1 MMLSYLK
8 KDIRFSSKWL
18 LISVAY
24 CLIAGF
30 LLVKERGDS
39 LFFVEFLIPFF
50 VVYFPLGRLMN
61 LEDPK
66 DTRDFIRRMP
76 QSKYGR
82 AVARII
88 YVLGLL
94 IFSFAVKIIYKCM
107 LIEEYDI
114 LAGNSLVMEIA
125 VFLAFLI
132 HYLVTLIVFYKTSFH
147 MAQNSG
153 LIICALIFLI
163 ALIGKY
169 TKIRISLP
177 DINPVAVIIVLA
189 LLIVGLIIGVLKSE
203 NSRTA

>member
-1 MMLSYLK
+1 MMISYLK
-8 KDIRFSSKWL
+8 KDIRFSSRWL
-18 LISVAY
+18 IISVAY
-24 CLIAGF
+24 CLLAGF

-76 QSKYGR
+76 QAKYGR
-82 AVARII
+82 AIARII
-88 YVLGLL
+88 YVILL
-94 IFSFAVKIIYKCM
+94 LTFSFAVKIIYKYM
-107 LIEEYDI
+107 LIEGYDLI
-114 LAGNSLVMEIA
+114 AGGELMKETA

-132 HYLVTLIVFYKTSFH
+132 YFLAALIVFYKSSFH
-147 MAQNSG
+147 MAQNIG
-153 LIICALIFLI
+153 LMLCAVIFLI

-169 TKIRISLP
+169 TKIRISIP
-177 DINPVAVIIVLA
+177 DINPVVYIVVFA

>member
-1 MMLSYLK
+1 MLSYLK

-18 LISVAY
+18 IVAVAY
-24 CLIAGF
+24 CIVAGF
-30 LLVKERGDS
+30 LLIKERGDS

-82 AVARII
+82 SIARII
-88 YVLGLL
+88 YVLALL
-94 IFSFAVKIIYKCM
+94 IFSFAVKNIYKCM
-107 LIEEYDI
+107 LIEDFNI
-114 LAGNSLVMEIA
+114 FAGDSLALEIA
-125 VFLAFLI
+125 VFLAFLVY
-132 HYLVTLIVFYKTSFH
+132 YLVTLIVFYKSSFH
-147 MAQNSG
+147 MAQNFG
-153 LIICALIFLI
+153 LLICAVILLI

-177 DINPVAVIIVLA
+177 DINPVVVIVLLA
-189 LLIVGLIIGVLKSE
+189 LLVAGLIIGVLKAE
-203 NSRTA
+203 NSRTK

>member
-1 MMLSYLK
+1 MLSYLK

-24 CLIAGF
+24 CLVAGF

-82 AVARII
+82 AIARII

-177 DINPVAVIIVLA
+177 EINPLAVIIVLA
-189 LLIVGLIIGVLKSE
+189 ILIVGLIIGVLKAE
-203 NSRTA
+203 NSRST

>member
-1 MMLSYLK
+1 MLSYLK

-82 AVARII
+82 AIARII

-177 DINPVAVIIVLA
+177 DINPLAVIIVLA
-189 LLIVGLIIGVLKSE
+189 LLIVGLIIGVLKAE
-203 NSRTA
+203 NSRSA

>member
-1 MMLSYLK
+1 MLSYLK

>member
-1 MMLSYLK
+1 MLSYLK

-24 CLIAGF
+24 CLVAGF

-82 AVARII
+82 AIARII

-107 LIEEYDI
+107 LIEDYDI

-153 LIICALIFLI
+153 LILCALIFLI

-177 DINPVAVIIVLA
+177 EINPLAVIIVLA
-189 LLIVGLIIGVLKSE
+189 ILIVGLIIGVLKAE
-203 NSRTA
+203 NSRSA

>member
-1 MMLSYLK
+1 
-8 KDIRFSSKWL
+8 
-18 LISVAY
+18 
-24 CLIAGF
+24 
-30 LLVKERGDS
+30 
-39 LFFVEFLIPFF
+39 
-50 VVYFPLGRLMN
+50 MN

>member
-24 CLIAGF
+24 CLVAGF

-82 AVARII
+82 AIARII

-107 LIEEYDI
+107 LIEDYDI

-153 LIICALIFLI
+153 LILCALIFLI

-177 DINPVAVIIVLA
+177 EINPLAVIIVLA
-189 LLIVGLIIGVLKSE
+189 ILIVGLIIGVLKAE
-203 NSRTA
+203 NSRSA

>member
-82 AVARII
+82 AIARII

-189 LLIVGLIIGVLKSE
+189 LLIVGLIIGVLKAE

>member
-1 MMLSYLK
+1 MLSYLK

-30 LLVKERGDS
+30 FLVKERGDS

-76 QSKYGR
+76 QRKYGR
-82 AVARII
+82 ALARII

-94 IFSFAVKIIYKCM
+94 IFSFAVKIIYKCL
-107 LIEEYDI
+107 LIEDFDI

-125 VFLAFLI
+125 VFLAFMI
-132 HYLVTLIVFYKTSFH
+132 YYLVTLIVFYKASFH

-153 LIICALIFLI
+153 LILCALIFLI

-177 DINPVAVIIVLA
+177 EINPVAVIIVLA
-189 LLIVGLIIGVLKSE
+189 ILIAGLIIGVLKAE
-203 NSRTA
+203 NSRST